1 MCAGEA
7 FPAHPLE
14 HLDTFMT
21 TFFTIL
27 FNGISLSSILLLA
40 SLGLSI
46 TFGLMRVINM
56 AHGEFIMIGAYTT
69 FLVQNFFIAYF
80 PARFFDFYYPLAIV
94 MSFIVAA
101 LFGAILEQLV
111 IKRLY
116 GRETDSLLATWGVSL
131 VLQQLAR
138 TIFGAPNVNV
148 SAPSVLNGNLEIAG
162 VIMTY
167 KRIFIIL
174 LVTFCLVAMYLLMY
188 KTSYGKRVR
197 ATMQNRPMAQCL
209 GIRTNRI
216 DTLTF
221 AIGSG
226 LAGIAGCALCLLG
239 SVGPSLGQNY
249 IVDTFMVVVLGGVG
263 RLAGSIAGAGL
274 IGMSNAAIQFGTS
287 ANIAKAIVLFLVILF
302 LQKKPQGLFTIH
314 SRILDENGGGETG
327 LSGISAKK
335 KNFAFAV
342 IVAIIALMPVFLSP
356 FRVSLVGKFITFAIV
371 ALSLDVIWGYTGIL
385 SLGHGVFFGLG
396 GYGFGMYLK
405 LVASGSN
412 LPDFMSWSGR
422 TALPW
427 FWEFYKTA
435 PTSIFM
441 ILVIPALLAFVL
453 GLLTFT
459 NRIKGVY
466 FSILSQAL
474 ALVFVTLFIGLQG
487 YTGGTNGITEFTTL
501 FGLPIAR
508 ISTKYIWYYVAL
520 FLLILTYAFY
530 SWVMQTKCGRVL
542 VAIRDGENRTR
553 FSGYQVANYKT
564 FVYVLSA
571 IFTGI
576 AGALFVPFS
585 GIISPSEMSISNS
598 IDMAIWV
605 AVGGRGSLIGAVIG
619 AFLVNIT
626 KTLVSENFPEIWS
639 YFIGAIFVLVVIF
652 LPRGLTGIFI
662 DAKEKV
668 FRTIN
673 QLKKEK
679 SEEAAA

>member
-1 MCAGEA
+1 MN
-7 FPAHPLE
+7 
-14 HLDTFMT
+14 

-40 SLGLSI
+40 ALGLSI

-56 AHGEFIMIGAYTT
+56 AHGEFIMIGAYST
-69 FLVQNFFIAYF
+69 FLVQNFFIRF
-80 PARFFDFYYPLAIV
+80 LPASAFDLYYPVAILV
-94 MSFIVAA
+94 SFFVSAG
-101 LFGAILEQLV
+101 FGAALEQLV

-138 TIFGAPNVNV
+138 SVFGAPNVNV
-148 SAPSVLNGNLEIAG
+148 SAPSVLNGNFEVAG

-167 KRIFIIL
+167 KRLFIIL
-174 LVTFCLVAMYLLMY
+174 LVAFCLLLMYLLMY
-188 KTSYGKRVR
+188 KTSYGKKVR
-197 ATMQNRPMAQCL
+197 ATMQNRSMAQCL
-209 GIRTNRI
+209 GIHTNRI

-226 LAGIAGCALCLLG
+226 LAGVAGAALCLLG
-239 SVGPSLGQNY
+239 PVGSSLGQNY

-263 RLAGSIAGAGL
+263 KLAGSIAGALL

-287 ANIAKAIVLFLVILF
+287 ANIAKAIVLFLVIMF
-302 LQKKPQGLFTIH
+302 LQKRPQGLFTIR
-314 SRILDENGGGETG
+314 SRSLDESESTPTIEG
-327 LSGISAKK
+327 LTFRQ
-335 KNFAFAV
+335 KNIAFAAIMM
-342 IVAIIALMPVFLSP
+342 IVALLPLFLSP
-356 FRVSLVGKFITFAIV
+356 FRVSLVGKYITYAIV
-371 ALSLDVIWGYTGIL
+371 ALSLDLIWGHTGIL

-405 LVASGSN
+405 LVASGSS

-422 TALPW
+422 TSLPW
-427 FWEFYKTA
+427 FWDFYKT
-435 PTSIFM
+435 PSTTIFM
-441 ILVIPALLAFVL
+441 VIMVPALLAFLL

-474 ALVFVTLFIGLQG
+474 ALVFVTLFVGLQE
-487 YTGGTNGITEFTTL
+487 YTGGTNGITDFSTL
-501 FGLPIAR
+501 FGLPIAGKT
-508 ISTKYIWYYVAL
+508 TKYIWYYVAL
-520 FLLILTYAFY
+520 AILILTYALF
-530 SWVMQTKCGRVL
+530 SWVMRTRCGKVL

-564 FVYVLSA
+564 FVYSLSA
-571 IFTGI
+571 VFTGI

-605 AVGGRGSLIGAVIG
+605 AVGGRGNLIGAVLG

-626 KTLVSENFPEIWS
+626 KTLISENFPEIWS
-639 YFIGAIFVLVVIF
+639 YFIGAIFVLVVLF
-652 LPRGLTGIFI
+652 LPRGVMGICVDVKNLIKGKFGQ
-662 DAKEKV
+662 KEQKNE
-668 FRTIN
+668 RN
-673 QLKKEK
+673 
-679 SEEAAA
+679 

>member
-1 MCAGEA
+1 MN
-7 FPAHPLE
+7 
-14 HLDTFMT
+14 

-40 SLGLSI
+40 ALGLSI

-56 AHGEFIMIGAYTT
+56 AHGEFIMIGAYST
-69 FLVQNFFIAYF
+69 FLVQNFFIRF
-80 PARFFDFYYPLAIV
+80 LPASAFDLYYPVAILV
-94 MSFIVAA
+94 SFFVSAG
-101 LFGAILEQLV
+101 FGAALEQLV

-138 TIFGAPNVNV
+138 SVFGAPNVNV
-148 SAPSVLNGNLEIAG
+148 SAPSVLNGNFEVAG

-167 KRIFIIL
+167 KRLFIIL
-174 LVTFCLVAMYLLMY
+174 LVAFCLLLMYLLMY
-188 KTSYGKRVR
+188 KTSYGKKVR
-197 ATMQNRPMAQCL
+197 ATMQNRSMAQCL
-209 GIRTNRI
+209 GIHTNRI

-226 LAGIAGCALCLLG
+226 LAGVAGAALCLLG
-239 SVGPSLGQNY
+239 PVGSSLGQNY

-263 RLAGSIAGAGL
+263 KLAGSIAGALL

-287 ANIAKAIVLFLVILF
+287 ANIAKAIVLFLVIMF
-302 LQKKPQGLFTIH
+302 LQKRPQGLFTIR
-314 SRILDENGGGETG
+314 SRSLDESESTPTIEG
-327 LSGISAKK
+327 LTFRQ
-335 KNFAFAV
+335 KNLAFAAIMM
-342 IVAIIALMPVFLSP
+342 IVALLPLFLSP
-356 FRVSLVGKFITFAIV
+356 FRVSLVGKYITYAIV
-371 ALSLDVIWGYTGIL
+371 ALSLDLIWGHTGIL

-405 LVASGSN
+405 LVASGSS

-422 TALPW
+422 TSLPW
-427 FWEFYKTA
+427 FWDFYKT
-435 PTSIFM
+435 PSTTIFM
-441 ILVIPALLAFVL
+441 VIMVPALLAFLL

-474 ALVFVTLFIGLQG
+474 ALVFVTLFVGLQE
-487 YTGGTNGITEFTTL
+487 YTGGTNGITDFSTL
-501 FGLPIAR
+501 FGLPIAGKT
-508 ISTKYIWYYVAL
+508 TKYIWYYVAL
-520 FLLILTYAFY
+520 AILILTYALF
-530 SWVMQTKCGRVL
+530 SWVMRTRCGKVL

-564 FVYVLSA
+564 FVYSLSA

-605 AVGGRGSLIGAVIG
+605 AVGGRGNLIGAVLG

-626 KTLVSENFPEIWS
+626 KTLISENFPEIWS
-639 YFIGAIFVLVVIF
+639 YFIGAIFVLVVLF
-652 LPRGLTGIFI
+652 LPRGVMGICVDVKNLI
-662 DAKEKV
+662 KGKLGQKEQKNE
-668 FRTIN
+668 RN
-673 QLKKEK
+673 
-679 SEEAAA
+679 

>member
-1 MCAGEA
+1 MN
-7 FPAHPLE
+7 
-14 HLDTFMT
+14 

-40 SLGLSI
+40 ALGLSI

-56 AHGEFIMIGAYTT
+56 AHGEFIMIGAYST
-69 FLVQNFFIAYF
+69 FLVQNFFIRF
-80 PARFFDFYYPLAIV
+80 LPASAFDLYYPVAILV
-94 MSFIVAA
+94 SFFVSAG
-101 LFGAILEQLV
+101 FGAALEQLV

-148 SAPSVLNGNLEIAG
+148 SAPSILNGNFEVAG

-167 KRIFIIL
+167 KRLFIIL
-174 LVTFCLVAMYLLMY
+174 LVAFCLLLMYLLMY
-188 KTSYGKRVR
+188 KTSYGKKVR
-197 ATMQNRPMAQCL
+197 ATMQNRSMAQCL
-209 GIRTNRI
+209 GIHTNRI

-226 LAGIAGCALCLLG
+226 LAGVAGAALCLLG
-239 SVGPSLGQNY
+239 PVGSSLGQNY

-263 RLAGSIAGAGL
+263 KLAGSIAGALL

-287 ANIAKAIVLFLVILF
+287 ANIAKAIVLFLVIMF
-302 LQKKPQGLFTIH
+302 LQKRPQGLFTIR
-314 SRILDENGGGETG
+314 SRSLDESESTPTIEG
-327 LSGISAKK
+327 LTFRQ
-335 KNFAFAV
+335 KNLAFAAIMM
-342 IVAIIALMPVFLSP
+342 IVALLPLFLSP
-356 FRVSLVGKFITFAIV
+356 FRVSLVGKYITYAIV
-371 ALSLDVIWGYTGIL
+371 ALSLDLIWGHTGIL

-405 LVASGSN
+405 LVASGSS

-422 TALPW
+422 TSLPW
-427 FWEFYKTA
+427 FWDFYKT
-435 PTSIFM
+435 PSTTIFM
-441 ILVIPALLAFVL
+441 VIMVPALLAFLL

-474 ALVFVTLFIGLQG
+474 ALVFVTLFVGLQE
-487 YTGGTNGITEFTTL
+487 YTGGTNGITDFSTL
-501 FGLPIAR
+501 FGLPIAGKT
-508 ISTKYIWYYVAL
+508 TKYIWYYVAL
-520 FLLILTYAFY
+520 TVLILTYALF
-530 SWVMQTKCGRVL
+530 SWVMRTRCGKVL

-564 FVYVLSA
+564 FVYSLSA
-571 IFTGI
+571 VFTGI

-605 AVGGRGSLIGAVIG
+605 AVGGRGNLIGAVLG

-626 KTLVSENFPEIWS
+626 KTLISENFPEIWS
-639 YFIGAIFVLVVIF
+639 YFIGAIFVLVVLF
-652 LPRGLTGIFI
+652 LPRGVMGICVDVKNLI
-662 DAKEKV
+662 KGKLGQKE
-668 FRTIN
+668 
-673 QLKKEK
+673 Q
-679 SEEAAA
+679 

>member
-1 MCAGEA
+1 MN
-7 FPAHPLE
+7 
-14 HLDTFMT
+14 

-40 SLGLSI
+40 ALGLSI

-56 AHGEFIMIGAYTT
+56 AHGEFIMIGAYST
-69 FLVQNFFIAYF
+69 FLVQNFFIRF
-80 PARFFDFYYPLAIV
+80 LPAHVFDLYYPVAILV
-94 MSFIVAA
+94 SFFVSAG
-101 LFGAILEQLV
+101 FGAALEQLV

-138 TIFGAPNVNV
+138 SVFGAPNVNV
-148 SAPSVLNGNLEIAG
+148 SAPSVLNGNFEVAG

-167 KRIFIIL
+167 KRLFIIL
-174 LVTFCLVAMYLLMY
+174 LVAFCLLLMYLLMY
-188 KTSYGKRVR
+188 KTSYGKKVR
-197 ATMQNRPMAQCL
+197 ATMQNRSMAQCL
-209 GIRTNRI
+209 GIHTNRI

-226 LAGIAGCALCLLG
+226 LAGVAGAALCLLG
-239 SVGPSLGQNY
+239 PVGSSLGQNY

-263 RLAGSIAGAGL
+263 KLAGSIAGALL

-287 ANIAKAIVLFLVILF
+287 ANIAKAIVLFLVIMF
-302 LQKKPQGLFTIH
+302 LQKRPQGLFTIR
-314 SRILDENGGGETG
+314 SRSLDESESTPTIEG
-327 LSGISAKK
+327 LTFRQ
-335 KNFAFAV
+335 KNIAFAAIMM
-342 IVAIIALMPVFLSP
+342 IVALLPLFLSP
-356 FRVSLVGKFITFAIV
+356 FRVSLVGKYITYAIV
-371 ALSLDVIWGYTGIL
+371 ALSLDLIWGHTGIL

-405 LVASGSN
+405 LVASGSS

-422 TALPW
+422 TSLPW
-427 FWEFYKTA
+427 FWDFYKT
-435 PTSIFM
+435 PSTTIFM
-441 ILVIPALLAFVL
+441 VIMVPALLAFLL

-474 ALVFVTLFIGLQG
+474 ALVFVTLFVGLQE
-487 YTGGTNGITEFTTL
+487 YTGGTNGITDFSTL
-501 FGLPIAR
+501 FGLPIAGKT
-508 ISTKYIWYYVAL
+508 TKYIWYYVAL
-520 FLLILTYAFY
+520 AILILTYALF
-530 SWVMQTKCGRVL
+530 SWVMRTRCGKVL

-564 FVYVLSA
+564 FVYSLSA
-571 IFTGI
+571 VFTGI

-605 AVGGRGSLIGAVIG
+605 AVGGRGNLIGAVLG

-626 KTLVSENFPEIWS
+626 KTLISENFPEIWS
-639 YFIGAIFVLVVIF
+639 YFIGAIFVLVVLF
-652 LPRGLTGIFI
+652 LPRGVMGICVDVKNLI
-662 DAKEKV
+662 KGKLGQKEQKNE
-668 FRTIN
+668 RN
-673 QLKKEK
+673 
-679 SEEAAA
+679 